1 LSALDGIL
9 DKLAGVKQQGSGF
22 IARCPAHEDRRQS
35 LSVSTGDDGRVLLKC
50 HAGCEVDSMLD
61 AIGLVPADLFER
73 REPRERGR
81 VVAEYEYRDETG
93 VLLYVV
99 ERHSP
104 KKFLQKKPARGG
116 GWEYRLNGVRRV
128 PYRLADVRAAIA
140 AGRWVLIVEG
150 EKDVERL
157 APLKF
162 AATCNAGGAGKWR
175 EEWSPI
181 FEGAKVAI
189 VPDNDVAGRK
199 HAGQVGAWLSEVA
212 ADVRLVTLPD
222 VGEHGDVSDWLA
234 KGHDVAE
241 LRDLIGNAP
250 TWHPLD
256 EPSHSFPPEN
266 RATAQPPPLA
276 DEPRILDRFRSEVRG
291 RGLVGEE
298 RNAATLYLV
307 LTSRLLDRQVSAGVK
322 GHSSSGKSW
331 TVQTVVEYFPRDAV
345 IEFTAMSERALVYST
360 QEFKHRTLV
369 VYELTGLREG
379 VEDDMTSYFVRTLLS
394 EGRIDYEVT
403 VRDKEGGFTTKKIV
417 KEGPTNLIFTTT
429 KTRVHAENET
439 RVLSLHTDDSSEQT
453 ARVLAE
459 LANESNGARAD
470 EEWQALQRW
479 LAVAD
484 NEVTIPF
491 AAALAE
497 RVPPVAVRLRRDF
510 GALLSLIRAHAVL
523 HQRTRARDEAK
534 RIIATLDDYAVVRE
548 LVGATLAEGVESTV
562 APIVRETV
570 TTVTR
575 LATDAG
581 VMARAVAEELRID
594 KSNASRR
601 LSRAADVG
609 YLRNLEDRRGKPA
622 RWVLGEPL
630 PEDVALL
637 PEPADLA
644 DGCAVARSPEGK
656 ECEPLDPDD
665 PDYGYKLAL
674 ARAAEVQ
681 RARTRAAEAA
691 E

>member
-9 DKLAGVKQQGSGF
+9 DKLDGIRQQGSGS

-50 HAGCEVDSMLD
+50 HAGCAVDSILD
-61 AIGLVPADLFER
+61 AIGLTAADLFER
-73 REPRERGR
+73 REPRERSR
-81 VVAEYEYRDETG
+81 VVARYEYRDEAG
-93 VLLYVV
+93 ALLFVV
-99 ERHSP
+99 ERLDP
-104 KKFLQKKPARGG
+104 KRFRQKRPDGD
-116 GWEYRLNGVRRV
+116 GWAYKLNGVRRV
-128 PYRLADVRAAIA
+128 PYRLADVREAIA

-150 EKDVERL
+150 EKDVEKL
-157 APLKF
+157 APLGF
-162 AATCNAGGAGKWR
+162 VATCNAGGAGKWR
-175 EEWSPI
+175 AEWAPM
-181 FEGAKVAI
+181 FAGAKVAVI
-189 VPDNDVAGRK
+189 PDNDAAGRK
-199 HAGQVGAWLSEVA
+199 HADQVGALLTEVA
-212 ADVRLVTLPD
+212 SDVRLVTLPD
-222 VGEHGDVSDWLA
+222 VGEHGDASDWLA
-234 KGHDVAE
+234 KGHNSEELKSLLLKSPRWVA
-241 LRDLIGNAP
+241 
-250 TWHPLD
+250 
-256 EPSHSFPPEN
+256 HSVPPEN

-276 DEPRILDRFRSEVRG
+276 GEARILERFGAEVRG

-298 RNAATLYLV
+298 RNAETLYLV
-307 LTSRLLDRQVSAGVK
+307 LTSRHLDRQVSAGVK

-331 TVQTVVEYFPRDAV
+331 TVQTVCEYFPPDAV

-403 VRDKEGGFTTKKIV
+403 VRDKDGGFTTKKIV

-459 LANESNGARAD
+459 LANESNGAGAL
-470 EEWQALQRW
+470 EEWHALQRW
-479 LAVAD
+479 LAEAD
-484 NEVTIPF
+484 HEVTIPF
-491 AAALAE
+491 AAVLAE
-497 RVPPVAVRLRRDF
+497 NVPPVAVRLRRDF
-510 GALLSLIRAHAVL
+510 GALLALIRSHAML
-523 HQRTRARDEAK
+523 HQRSRGRDQAG
-534 RIIATLDDYAVVRE
+534 RIVATLDDYAVVRE

-570 TTVTR
+570 TTVAL
-575 LATDAG
+575 LATDSG
-581 VMARAVAEELRID
+581 VMARAVAEELHID

-637 PEPADLA
+637 PEPAELA
-644 DGCAVARSPEGK
+644 DGCAVARYPEGK

-674 ARAAEVQ
+674 ARAAEVH
-681 RARTRAAEAA
+681 RARARAPKAME
-691 E
+691 